1 MGRVIRPQAVAPGA
15 LPRRRLLRSG
25 FAAAASL
32 AVAGVAGAVLPFL
45 RVTRVSGFGTPI
57 EVGTRAELLARFAA
71 TDDRPILD
79 VPGRFWLLHAP
90 GGVIAAY
97 RKCTHLGC
105 AVPWDAG
112 NDRFTCPCHGS
123 QFDKRTAIVL
133 QTPAPKPLQLFHISE
148 SDSGT
153 LVVDTN
159 PLRVIDRP
167 DNRWD
172 PAHLEIRL

>member
-1 MGRVIRPQAVAPGA
+1 MIRLAPRTGPA
-15 LPRRRLLRSG
+15 LQRRQLIRAG
-25 FAAAASL
+25 FAAIGTAA
-32 AVAGVAGAVLPFL
+32 AVGIAGAVVPFL
-45 RVTRVSGFGTPI
+45 RVTRVAGFGAPI
-57 EVGTRAELLARFAA
+57 AVGTRDALLATFAA
-71 TDDRPILD
+71 TNDRPILN

-105 AVPWDAG
+105 AVPWDEKQ
-112 NDRFTCPCHGS
+112 DRFACPCHGS
-123 QFDKRTAIVL
+123 QFDKHTAIVL
-133 QTPAPKPLQLFHISE
+133 QTPAPKPLQLFHITE
-148 SDSGT
+148 TPEGV

-172 PAHLEIRL
+172 PAHLEVRA

>member
-1 MGRVIRPQAVAPGA
+1 MIRLTPRTGSA
-15 LPRRRLLRSG
+15 LRRRQLLRAG
-25 FAAAASL
+25 FAAIGALAAAEV
-32 AVAGVAGAVLPFL
+32 AVAVAPFL
-45 RVTRVSGFGTPI
+45 RVTRVTGFGAPI
-57 EVGTRAELLARFAA
+57 AVGTREALLATFAA
-71 TDDRPILD
+71 TDDRPILN
-79 VPGRFWLLHAP
+79 VPGRFWLLRAP

-105 AVPWDAG
+105 AVPWDEKQ
-112 NDRFTCPCHGS
+112 DRFACPCHGS

-133 QTPAPKPLQLFHISE
+133 QTPAPKPLQLFHIAE
-148 SDSGT
+148 TPEGV

-172 PAHLEIRL
+172 PAHLEIRG

>member
-1 MGRVIRPQAVAPGA
+1 MIRVAPPA
-15 LPRRRLLRSG
+15 RRAMHRRQLLRAG
-25 FAAAASL
+25 FAAIGALAAAEVAA
-32 AVAGVAGAVLPFL
+32 AVAPFL
-45 RVTRVSGFGTPI
+45 RVTRITGFGAPI
-57 EVGTRAELLARFAA
+57 AIGTRGALLATFAA
-71 TDDRPILD
+71 TDDRPILN

-112 NDRFTCPCHGS
+112 QDRFTCPCHGS
-123 QFDKRTAIVL
+123 QFDKRTAVVL
-133 QTPAPKPLQLFHISE
+133 KSPAPKPLQLFHISE
-148 SDSGT
+148 TPQGM

-172 PAHLEIRL
+172 PAHLEIRA

>member
-1 MGRVIRPQAVAPGA
+1 MIRLAPRTGARLHRRQILRAAFAAIGA
-15 LPRRRLLRSG
+15 L
-25 FAAAASL
+25 AAAEVA
-32 AVAGVAGAVLPFL
+32 AVVAPFL
-45 RVTRVSGFGTPI
+45 RVTRVAGFGTPI
-57 EVGTRAELLARFAA
+57 EVGTRDALLATFAA
-71 TDDRPILD
+71 TGDRPILN

-105 AVPWDAG
+105 AVPWDERQ
-112 NDRFTCPCHGS
+112 DRFTCPCHGS
-123 QFDKRTAIVL
+123 QFDKRTAVVL
-133 QTPAPKPLQLFHISE
+133 KSPAPKPLQLFHISE
-148 SDSGT
+148 TADGV

-172 PAHLEIRL
+172 PAHLEIRA